1 MTAAVATQPHN
12 LPLLVTTETCRGR
25 TYIVTGANTG
35 LGLEAARHLV
45 RLGSATVIMAVRDP
59 SSGLR
64 ALTDIESSTG
74 ISGVAQV
81 WELDLSSYAFV
92 IAFGKRVMEEFDR
105 IDAVI
110 ENAGVAS
117 GERIIKEGH
126 LLTITVNVIS
136 TILLGVLLLPKLKES
151 GERFGILPHLVI
163 VTSRVGFDFG
173 EDWMKIKDDPIVN
186 SNTEEM
192 TPKAYPL
199 SKLLEIMAIR
209 HLTGLLPLQ
218 QTGVVINL
226 VCPGLCKTDLSRSVP
241 PRLRE
246 RIAKQKEQYG
256 RTAEDGSRTLL
267 YGAVVGEDSHGCL
280 LESCTIAENVIP
292 SWVTDL
298 DGRKSQKIVWDAIAE
313 ELETI
318 EPGSVEKIF
327 KR

>member
-1 MTAAVATQPHN
+1 MAAAVATQPHN
-12 LPLLVTTETCRGR
+12 LPLLVTPETCRGR
-25 TYIVTGANTG
+25 TYIITGANTG

-45 RLGSATVIMAVRDP
+45 CLGSASVIMAVRDL

-64 ALTDIESSTG
+64 ALADIESSTG

-81 WELDLSSYAFV
+81 WELDLSWYASV
-92 IAFGKRVMEEFDR
+92 IAFAKRAIEELDR

-117 GERIIKEGH
+117 GERIMKEGH
-126 LLTITVNVIS
+126 LITITVNVIS
-136 TILLGVLLLPKLKES
+136 TVLLGVLLFPKLKES
-151 GERFGILPHLVI
+151 GERFRTLPHLVI
-163 VTSRVGFDFG
+163 VTSRVSFDLG
-173 EDWMKIKDDPIVN
+173 EDWMKIKDDPIVK
-186 SNTEEM
+186 SNEEEM

-209 HLTGLLPLQ
+209 HLAGLLPLQ

-241 PRLRE
+241 PGLRE
-246 RIAKQKEQYG
+246 RIAKQKEQFG

-267 YGAVVGEDSHGCL
+267 YGAIAGEKSHGCF
-280 LESCTIAENVIP
+280 LESCIIAENVIP
-292 SWVTDL
+292 NWVTDM
-298 DGRKSQKIVWDAIAE
+298 DGKKSQKIVWDVIAR

-318 EPGSVEKIF
+318 EPGCVEKIF
-327 KR
+327 KE